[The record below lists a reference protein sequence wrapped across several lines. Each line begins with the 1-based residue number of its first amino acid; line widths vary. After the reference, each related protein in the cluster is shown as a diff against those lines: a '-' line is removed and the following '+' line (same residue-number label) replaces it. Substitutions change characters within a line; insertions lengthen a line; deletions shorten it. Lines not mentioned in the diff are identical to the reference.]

1 MPNGDINHLRRTQDN
16 IKDRKIIQL
25 SIKNKGQRE
34 VMLFTKNFINATSA
48 EKVTDMLYHIV
59 QQHIEP

>member
-1 MPNGDINHLRRTQDN
+1 MPNGDINHLRGTQDN

-48 EKVTDMLYHIV
+48 GKSD
-59 QQHIEP
+59 